1 MTTLGFTLS
10 DAMAP
15 TAFLTKPDLLDHLNV
30 PVEPN
35 APLGART
42 WYRCGG
48 HAALLA
54 KPATTAQLSALIELC
69 NDQMV
74 PVYVMGGGANL
85 LVRDSGVDGVVVR
98 LDDDAFKQIRIEGT
112 TLTAGPGVDLF
123 TLVSATCK
131 AGLSG
136 LAHIAGIPGTVGGA
150 VRMNAGGAYGDIGES
165 VSRVQLM
172 SAEGQVYYRDRDDL
186 SFAYRRTN
194 IVAPF
199 ILDVSFELAED
210 DPAELNQRMREIFM
224 FKKTSQ
230 PMGDKSA
237 GCTFKNPPRD
247 VAPPAGK
254 LIDEAGLKGRTVG
267 QASVSEVHANFIV
280 AEPGCAADDVIRL
293 MDEVSSEVRDKFDVS
308 LEREVVVWP

>member
-1 MTTLGFTLS
+1 MSTS
-10 DAMAP
+10 AKP
-15 TAFLTKPDLLDHLNV
+15 FLTKPDLLDDLNV
-30 PVEPN
+30 AVERDVPI
-35 APLGART
+35 GQKT

-48 HAALLA
+48 NAALLA
-54 KPATTAQLSALIELC
+54 RPATTAQLSALIARC
-69 NDQMV
+69 NEAMV

-85 LVRDSGVDGVVVR
+85 LVRDAGVDGVVVR
-98 LDDDAFKQIRIEGT
+98 LDDECFRQIRTEGT

-131 AGLSG
+131 AGLAG
-136 LAHIAGIPGTVGGA
+136 LAQIAGIPGTVGGA
-150 VRMNAGGAYGDIGES
+150 VRMNAGGAYGDTGES

-186 SFAYRRTN
+186 SFGYRKTN

-199 ILDVSFELAED
+199 ILDVTFALSEED
-210 DPAELNQRMREIFM
+210 PQELNRRMREIFM

-254 LIDEAGLKGRTVG
+254 LIDDAGLKGKTIG
-267 QASVSEVHANFIV
+267 KASVSEVHANFIV
-280 AEPGCAADDVIRL
+280 AEPGCLADDVIRL
-293 MDEVSSEVRDKFDVS
+293 MDEVASEVQRHSGVE
-308 LEREVVVWP
+308 LEREVVVWA

>member
-1 MTTLGFTLS
+1 
-10 DAMAP
+10 MATKP
-15 TAFLTKPDLLDHLNV
+15 FLTKPDLLDDLNV
-30 PVEPN
+30 PVEQD
-35 APLGART
+35 APIGSRT

-48 HAALLA
+48 NAALLA
-54 KPATTAQLSALIELC
+54 KPATTAQLSSLIERC
-69 NDQMV
+69 NEQMV

-85 LVRDSGVDGVVVR
+85 LVREAGVDGVVVR
-98 LDDDAFKQIRIEGT
+98 LDDEAFRQIKIEGT

-131 AGLSG
+131 AGLAG
-136 LAHIAGIPGTVGGA
+136 LVHIAGIPGTVGGA
-150 VRMNAGGAYGDIGES
+150 VRMNAGGAFGDIGES

-172 SAEGQVYYRDRDDL
+172 SSEGQVYYRDRDDL
-186 SFAYRRTN
+186 SFDYRRTN

-199 ILDVSFELAED
+199 ILDVTFELAEEA
-210 DPAELNQRMREIFM
+210 PAVLNQRMREIFM

-254 LIDEAGLKGRTVG
+254 LIDDAGLKGKAVG
-267 QASVSEVHANFIV
+267 KASVSDVHANFIV
-280 AEPGCAADDVIRL
+280 AEPGCLADDVIRL
-293 MDEVSSEVRDKFDVS
+293 MDEVAAEVQSKFGVG